1 MASPPPV
8 VEYAV
13 FFALAAVLIFLV
25 GEYLAWVYRDQ
36 ANSDHELPR
45 LLTGLQRLDS
55 VFTPIENG
63 IYRITGIKPRR
74 EMTWKGQVK
83 AVLVF
88 NAFIWALLYVVLY
101 FQNVLPMNFV
111 DVAGQSWDLA

>member
-13 FFALAAVLIFLV
+13 FFTLAAVLIFLV

-36 ANSDHELPR
+36 ANSDHEPPR

-55 VFTPIENG
+55 VFTVHPCEVLADQEDQDG
-63 IYRITGIKPRR
+63 
-74 EMTWKGQVK
+74 GQGEEHR
-83 AVLVF
+83 VF
-88 NAFIWALLYVVLY
+88 DDWWWARHIRTSLDT
-101 FQNVLPMNFV
+101 P
-111 DVAGQSWDLA
+111 